1 MSNKQSTGSSG
12 GGGVKGS
19 GGNSGGA
26 KASGGSGV
34 GTVAMEAGVAKGT
47 GQARREILP
56 AEVGLMPLQRNDDAI
71 TPMSVFEVR
80 GRCKLR
86 N

>member
-1 MSNKQSTGSSG
+1 MTNKQSTGSSRG
-12 GGGVKGS
+12 GGAKG
-19 GGNSGGA
+19 SGGA

-34 GTVAMEAGVAKGT
+34 STVAMEAGVAKGT

-56 AEVGLMPLQRNDDAI
+56 AEVGLLMPLQRNDDAI
-71 TPMSVFEVR
+71 TPTSVFEVR